1 MPVTRSVFPE
11 NDIFSCHGMLNLN
24 QSNRFEVL
32 LQMLCENLAERPAS
46 VFTPDQ
52 VIVPSAAVKRKL
64 TLAIADVYGVCA
76 NVTFPFLPQ

>member
-1 MPVTRSVFPE
+1 
-11 NDIFSCHGMLNLN
+11 MLNLN

-64 TLAIADVYGVCA
+64 MLAIADVYGV
-76 NVTFPFLPQ
+76 